1 MIDKFVKVGLVQFA
15 SIFGDRKKNIKK
27 AIEMAECAVE
37 EGAKII
43 CFPEAFASG
52 YNIDFLKKEIFN
64 LAEDIDGNTIL
75 SLRKIAKKENVYI
88 IAPVILKGNSKN
100 TFTNS
105 AVVIDDYGEIAGV
118 YSKNHLWHLGEDDL
132 FQKGDGYPIF
142 KTRYC
147 DIGIMVCYDMNI
159 TEPAR
164 ILTLKGAEI
173 IFMCSAWRLK
183 DKYIYDILIQARA
196 MENEVFLVA
205 VNMFD
210 MDKGS
215 SLFGNSK
222 IANPEG
228 HIVIESLKQSE
239 DILIYEIDLNEV
251 NRVRHNAPYLK
262 GRRPEQY
269 SIICSKIDNN

>member
-1 MIDKFVKVGLVQFA
+1 MIDKSVKVGLVQFA
-15 SIFGDRKKNIKK
+15 SILGDREKNIKK
-27 AIEMAECAVE
+27 AIEMAEYAVE

-105 AVVIDDYGEIAGV
+105 AVAIDDYGEIAGV
-118 YSKNHLWHLGEDDL
+118 YSKNHLWHLGEDNL

-147 DIGIMVCYDMNI
+147 DIGIMICYDMNI

-164 ILTLKGAEI
+164 ILTLKGAKI
-173 IFMCSAWRLK
+173 IFMCSGWRLK

-215 SLFGNSK
+215 SIFGNSK

-239 DILIYEIDLNEV
+239 DILIYEIDLDEV

-262 GRRPEQY
+262 RRRPEQY